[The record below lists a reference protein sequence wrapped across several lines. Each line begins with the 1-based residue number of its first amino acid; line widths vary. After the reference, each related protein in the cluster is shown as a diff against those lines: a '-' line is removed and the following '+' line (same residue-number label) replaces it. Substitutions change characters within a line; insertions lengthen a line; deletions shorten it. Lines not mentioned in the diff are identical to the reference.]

1 MSQYPG
7 SMNYDLGLNL
17 QDDPSQPSGPAD
29 QAGAPSVGGSGMAVP
44 SLTVN
49 HGIAF
54 IFFAALA
61 IYSGAAYVVFRR
73 INQAV

>member
-17 QDDPSQPSGPAD
+17 QDDPSQPNGPAD
-29 QAGAPSVGGSGMAVP
+29 EAASPNTGGAGVSLP
-44 SLTVN
+44 SLNVT

-54 IFFAALA
+54 IFLASLA
-61 IYSGAAYVVFRR
+61 IYSGAAYWFFRH
-73 INQAV
+73 INQAI

>member
-29 QAGAPSVGGSGMAVP
+29 ETASPSTGGAGVALPALNV
-44 SLTVN
+44 T

-54 IFFAALA
+54 IFLAALA
-61 IYSGAAYVVFRR
+61 IYSGAAYWFFRR
-73 INQAV
+73 INQAI

>member
-17 QDDPSQPSGPAD
+17 ADDPSQAAGPAD
-29 QAGAPSVGGSGMAVP
+29 QATSPTTNGTGQALP
-44 SLTVN
+44 SLTIN

-54 IFFAALA
+54 IFLASLA
-61 IYSGAAYVVFRR
+61 IYSGAAYWFFRR
-73 INQAV
+73 INQAI